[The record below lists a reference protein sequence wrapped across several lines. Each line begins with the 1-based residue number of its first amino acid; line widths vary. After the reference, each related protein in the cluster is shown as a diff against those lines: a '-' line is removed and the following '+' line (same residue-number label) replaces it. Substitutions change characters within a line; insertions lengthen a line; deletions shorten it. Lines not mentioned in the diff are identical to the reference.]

1 VSDSKKPNSNQL
13 IYQVLLSVP
22 EGRVV
27 TYGQVAQLCGL
38 GRGARIVARALRN
51 LPAGSKIP
59 WYRVINARVINA
71 QGRISIPG
79 EGAVRQKERLES
91 EGIVFLSGSVDLKKY
106 QWLP

>member
-59 WYRVINARVINA
+59 WYRVINA

-91 EGIVFLSGSVDLKKY
+91 EGIVLLSGSVDLKKY